1 MIKFDNK
8 LELRYYFNDKSNY
21 MDAMIKHRSEKEVLS
36 LVRTLADMLDIKMT
50 VYCESF
56 AQQEGFRE
64 IWSVAGE
71 NSRLISVL
79 LNLFMQVWTRPSL
92 LVGGQPVVDRSVADE
107 EKMQREIALLRSN
120 LRKKIPGITVTREL
134 VELLS
139 ASPRFCK
146 CKSNFY
152 EAVRGYPKVTKFT
165 LRELNENNRSRS
177 GSLEVK
183 REQFDYYILRSVK
196 DNKATIEI
204 ISPVLKDARYRWKG
218 IYNKGGE
225 TIDFYMCD
233 EDFKKDM
240 FDEKIAFKSGMCID
254 CVLEIQ
260 RKMSELGEVVNIS
273 YTVETVI
280 RTRFDKMEI
289 ITPQGKR
296 HLRKLEAE
304 KKQLTLDLKNGM
316 FFMSPKRPC
325 N

>member
-92 LVGGQPVVDRSVADE
+92 LVGGQPVVDRSVTDE

-183 REQFDYYILRSVK
+183 REQFDYYILRSDELPSVK

-304 KKQLTLDLKNGM
+304 KKQLTLDLFG
-316 FFMSPKRPC
+316 
-325 N
+325 

>member
-71 NSRLISVL
+71 NNRLISVL

-120 LRKKIPGITVTREL
+120 LRKKMPGITVTREL

-183 REQFDYYILRSVK
+183 REQFDYYILRSDELPSVK

-304 KKQLTLDLKNGM
+304 KKQLTLDLFG
-316 FFMSPKRPC
+316 
-325 N
+325 